1 MLLVCIRSVARDCS
15 ISQERSNNLYR
26 QVTSQYLKMA
36 ALQKPFKERRSYGK
50 DVSIVFLAL
59 VNHNLFKTLLLIR
72 NKENEDIAYNASV
85 LEKFGCAL

>member
-1 MLLVCIRSVARDCS
+1 
-15 ISQERSNNLYR
+15 
-26 QVTSQYLKMA
+26 MA

-85 LEKFGCAL
+85 LEKFCCALGDLDDSALVILELFVYF